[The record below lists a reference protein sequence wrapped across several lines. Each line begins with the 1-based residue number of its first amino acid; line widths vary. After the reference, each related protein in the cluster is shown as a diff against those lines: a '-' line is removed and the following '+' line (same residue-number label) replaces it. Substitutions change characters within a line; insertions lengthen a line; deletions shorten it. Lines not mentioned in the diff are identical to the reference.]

1 MICAI
6 LSQTQTDGEAD
17 PMDAVRPEIRGTFG
31 AVGSTH
37 WIASHV
43 GMAMMERRG
52 NAADA
57 AVAAGFALQIVEPH
71 QNGAGG
77 DVPIIV
83 QGAGGEAHVICGQ
96 GPAPRA
102 ATVAAYRALGLE
114 LIPGTGLLAAVVPGA
129 FDAWMILLRDHGRL
143 SLREVLEPAV
153 AYARDGYPVSFTL
166 SRYIDAVRDLLAET
180 WPESGKVYLRDGQ
193 APAPGTLMRNEA
205 LAATYAR
212 LIDEAEAAGGG
223 REAQIEAARD
233 VYYRGFVAEAIGR
246 FAEKPAPDGAG
257 RSDRAFLT
265 ADDMAAWHAPVEA
278 PATIDYHGYTVMKT
292 GPWGQGPAALQT
304 LAILEG
310 IDLSSMDPNGAEFV
324 HVLTEAMKLTMADR
338 EAYYGDPDFVDVPLA
353 ALLDPAYAAARRAE
367 IGAAAMTELRPGRI
381 GGEPPR
387 LPRIVLE
394 GSLVAA
400 PIAPGGGEPN
410 AALAREMAG
419 DTANVNTV
427 DREGNMVSA
436 MPSGGWLQSSPVI
449 PELGFCLG
457 TRAQMF
463 WLEEGLPASLA
474 PGRRPRTTLTP
485 GLCLRDGKPY
495 MAFGS
500 PGGDSQDQWAL
511 QLFLR
516 HVHHG
521 MDLQESID
529 APAFQ
534 SDHAPSSFYP
544 RDAKPK
550 HLQVESRFGKATID
564 ELKRRGHEVED
575 VGPWTLGRLSAVST
589 DGTVIRAGASVRN
602 RSGCAAGR

>member
-1 MICAI
+1 
-6 LSQTQTDGEAD
+6 
-17 PMDAVRPEIRGTFG
+17 MDAARPEIRGTFG

-37 WIASHV
+37 WVASHV
-43 GMAMMERRG
+43 GMAMMERGG

-57 AVAAGFALQIVEPH
+57 AVAAGFALQVVEPH
-71 QNGAGG
+71 QNGPAG

-83 QGAGGEAHVICGQ
+83 QDATGEARVICGQ
-96 GPAPRA
+96 GPAPKA
-102 ATVAAYRALGLE
+102 ATIAAYRALGVE

-129 FDAWMILLRDHGRL
+129 FDAWMILLRDHGRM

-153 AYARDGYPVSFTL
+153 AYARDGFPVSFTL
-166 SRYIDAVRDLLAET
+166 SLYIDAVRGLLAET
-180 WPESGKVYLRDGQ
+180 WPESGKIYLRNGQ
-193 APAPGTLMRNEA
+193 APAPGTLLRNVQ
-205 LAATYAR
+205 LAKTYAR
-212 LIDEAEAAGGG
+212 VIDEAEAAGGG

-233 VYYRGFVAEAIGR
+233 AYYQGFIAEAIGR
-246 FAEKPAPDGAG
+246 FGETEVPDGAG

-265 ADDMAAWHAPVEA
+265 ADDLAGWRAPVEA
-278 PATIDYHGYTVMKT
+278 PATIDYHGYTVIKT
-292 GPWGQGPAALQT
+292 GPWGQGPVALQT
-304 LAILEG
+304 LSILEG
-310 IDLSSMDPNGAEFV
+310 FDLGSMDPNGPEFV

-338 EAYYGDPDFVDVPLA
+338 EAYYGDPDFVDVPLT
-353 ALLDPAYAAARRAE
+353 ALLDPTYGAARRAQ
-367 IGAAAMTELRPGRI
+367 IGRAASTELRPGQI
-381 GGEPPR
+381 GDTPPV
-387 LPRIVLE
+387 LPRIVRE
-394 GSLVAA
+394 GSRIAA
-400 PIAPGGGEPN
+400 PMAPGGGEPN
-410 AALAREMAG
+410 ATLAREMAG

-427 DREGNMVSA
+427 DQDGNMVSA
-436 MPSGGWLQSSPVI
+436 MPSGGWLQSSPVM

-463 WLEEGLPASLA
+463 WLEDGLPASLA

-544 RDAKPK
+544 RDARPN
-550 HLQVESRFGKATID
+550 HLQVESRYGRETIT
-564 ELKRRGHEVED
+564 ELKRLGHEVED
-575 VGPWTLGRLSAVST
+575 VGPWTLGRLSAVAK
-589 DGTVIRAGASVRN
+589 DGDVIRAGASQRN